1 MRRKGFTLI
10 EVAMFLAITGMI
22 FVAVAVGT
30 QNSIWQ
36 QRSQDAVQN
45 FTEFL
50 REVYSG
56 VSNPQGKDATG
67 GNSEKAIYG
76 KLIVFGEEIG
86 LDNRD
91 INVEADGQQIFVY
104 DIVGNA
110 YAGSAHGLNEYDQLE
125 NVAVNVVEEKDGNLE
140 PYGMVQQ
147 YVPRWAASIESTEQ
161 LTPEQI
167 GTGANLFVGSIMI
180 VRLPSSGAIV
190 TRFLNHAIDVNRAIR
205 NGPTQKTY
213 EGLLTKELKNF
224 TNVQIDF
231 CVNPSGI
238 GEANNNR
245 YDVRIA
251 EGAKNASGIEI
262 VSQDA
267 KDSDG
272 NYLNNCRQ

>member
-110 YAGSAHGLNEYDQLE
+110 YAGSAHGLKEHEQLK
-125 NVAVNVVEEKDGNLE
+125 NVAVNVVEEKDGKLE

-147 YVPRWAASIESTEQ
+147 YVPRWAASIESTGQ

-180 VRLPSSGAIV
+180 VRHPSSGAIV
-190 TRFLNHAIDVNRAIR
+190 TRFLNHAIDVNLAIR
-205 NGPTQKTY
+205 NGPTQEKY
-213 EGLLTKELKNF
+213 RSLLTSELRNF

-251 EGAKNASGIEI
+251 EDAKNASGIEI

-272 NYLNNCRQ
+272 NYLNECRK

>member
-45 FTEFL
+45 FAEFL

-110 YAGSAHGLNEYDQLE
+110 YAGSAHGLKEHEQLK
-125 NVAVNVVEEKDGNLE
+125 NVALNVVEKKDGNLE

-205 NGPTQKTY
+205 NGPTQEAYK
-213 EGLLTKELKNF
+213 GLLTNELNNF
-224 TNVQIDF
+224 TNVPIDF

-272 NYLNNCRQ
+272 NYLNKCRQ